1 MNEHALA
8 PIQADALPA
17 LVKQAADRLASATTA
32 AEVLAARDMASFAYD
47 AAKAAGRLARKKAA
61 HDELMVKVH
70 HAQADALEIEAGA
83 KRQLAQEY
91 VAAKENDEL
100 ANPLDNLRRG
110 PDVPE
115 QNAGK
120 PTTADLGLTRKEV
133 HEARQID
140 RAEEADP
147 GIVRRVLDERLA
159 KGEEPTR
166 AALREAVVEAAMQGL
181 KPAPSS
187 PNRNPLYRPPSE
199 HDKAW
204 MHLYGACRALA
215 EWATPENLTLAARGL
230 AERPDDQTANFAAI
244 EKCTEALRAFM
255 RENASVE

>member
-8 PIQADALPA
+8 PVAELPA
-17 LVKQAADRLASATTA
+17 LVKKAADRLASATTA
-32 AEVLAARDMASFAYD
+32 AEVLVARDLATVAYD
-47 AAKAAGRLARKKAA
+47 AAKLAGRLARKKGARDEMVGVA
-61 HDELMVKVH
+61 HHL
-70 HAQADALEIEAGA
+70 QADALEIEAQA
-83 KRQLAQEY
+83 NRHLAQEY
-91 VAAKENDEL
+91 DAAQERGEVAS
-100 ANPLDNLRRG
+100 RG
-110 PDVPE
+110 GERSGREHSTP
-115 QNAGK
+115 A
-120 PTTADLGLTRKEV
+120 PTAADLGLTRKEV

-140 RAEEADP
+140 RAEKADP

-166 AALREAVVEAAMQGL
+166 AALREAVVEAAIQGL

-255 RENASVE
+255 RENENVE